1 MLFSNHKHVLDLNIP
16 IKKQIWKIAAVGL
29 GIISSI
35 LIIHI
40 MQFINI
46 AFYPMENTVLDFD
59 ASNYADFIRTNTLFL
74 IGILFSNF
82 TGSFFGGAISKL
94 THPTVTILSAGWV
107 GVVLLGLDLY
117 NLLSVDYP
125 LWFWL
130 LSIIIYIPAAWF
142 GAFAVTFTQN
152 RQIEVSQ

>member
-1 MLFSNHKHVLDLNIP
+1 MDLNIP
-16 IKKQIWKIAAVGL
+16 IKHQIWKIAAVGL
-29 GIISSI
+29 GIILSI

-46 AFYPMENTVLDFD
+46 ALYPIEDTVSDFN
-59 ASNYADFIRTNTLFL
+59 ASFYADFVRVNPIFL
-74 IGILFSNF
+74 IGILFSNL
-82 TGSFFGGAISKL
+82 TGSFFGGAIAKL
-94 THPTVTILSAGWV
+94 THTSVTILSAGWV

-130 LSIIIYIPAAWF
+130 LSLIIYIPAAWF
-142 GAFAVTFTQN
+142 GAYAVAFIQN
-152 RQIEVSQ
+152 KQIEVSQ

>member
-1 MLFSNHKHVLDLNIP
+1 LDLNIP
-16 IKKQIWKIAAVGL
+16 IKRQIWKIAAIGL

-35 LIIHI
+35 LIMHI

-46 AFYPMENTVLDFD
+46 ALYPVEDTVMDFD
-59 ASNYADFIRTNTLFL
+59 PFVYADFVMNNPVFL
-74 IGILFSNF
+74 IGIFFSNL
-82 TGSFFGGAISKL
+82 TGSFFGGAVARL

-107 GVVLLGLDLY
+107 GLVLMVLDLY

-130 LSIIIYIPAAWF
+130 LSLIIYVPAAWL
-142 GAFAVTFTQN
+142 GAFAVIYIQN
-152 RQIEVSQ
+152 SQIEVTQ

>member
-1 MLFSNHKHVLDLNIP
+1 MDLNIP

-46 AFYPMENTVLDFD
+46 ALYPVEETISEFN
-59 ASNYADFIRTNTLFL
+59 ASVYDDFIRGNPIFL
-74 IGILFSNF
+74 IGILFSNL
-82 TGSFFGGAISKL
+82 TGSFFGGAIARL
-94 THPTVTILSAGWV
+94 THPSVTILSAGWV

-130 LSIIIYIPAAWF
+130 LSLIIYIPAAWF

>member
-1 MLFSNHKHVLDLNIP
+1 MDLNIP
-16 IKKQIWKIAAVGL
+16 IKKQIWKIAAIGL

-46 AFYPMENTVLDFD
+46 ALYPVEDSIVEFN
-59 ASNYADFIRTNTLFL
+59 ASVYADFIMDNPVFL
-74 IGILFSNF
+74 IGILFSNL
-82 TGSFFGGAISKL
+82 TGSFFGGAVSRL

-107 GVVLLGLDLY
+107 GLVLMGLDLY

-130 LSIIIYIPAAWF
+130 LSLIIYIPAAWL
-142 GAFAVTFTQN
+142 GAFAVTYTQN
-152 RQIEVSQ
+152 RQIEVSK